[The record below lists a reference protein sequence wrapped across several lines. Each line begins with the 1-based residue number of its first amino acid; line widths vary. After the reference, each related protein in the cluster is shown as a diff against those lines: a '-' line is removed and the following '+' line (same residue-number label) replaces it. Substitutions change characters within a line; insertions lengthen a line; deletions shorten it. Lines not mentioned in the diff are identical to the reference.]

1 MLNFNNFGLK
11 KILLLKK
18 AYTYTK
24 NTVLSRPHLINENI
38 MITISE
44 SVNDIVSRKP
54 FLEEALASGLI
65 NLSSLAR
72 EIHPE
77 VSSRLEKDVKHGAIV
92 MALKRLK
99 PNINFQ
105 INVRIKKVVELMG
118 DITVRSN
125 LADYTYRNSDT
136 LTSCQTELL
145 QIISKRKE
153 IFFAF
158 SQGIYET
165 TIILSDVIREDIQ
178 RIFADEHMT
187 YKISNLSSITIKLP
201 EENAQVYGVYYHILK
216 KLAYEG
222 INILEIVSTTHE
234 FTVIVNDEDVDAAF
248 SVLKRLKHEEF

>member
-1 MLNFNNFGLK
+1 M
-11 KILLLKK
+11 
-18 AYTYTK
+18 T
-24 NTVLSRPHLINENI
+24 
-38 MITISE
+38 TISE
-44 SVNDIVSRKP
+44 TVSDIVSRKP

-77 VSSRLEKDVKHGAIV
+77 VCERIDKDVKHGAIV
-92 MALKRLK
+92 MSLKRLK

-105 INVRIKKVVELMG
+105 INLRIKKVVELMG

-125 LADYTYRNSDT
+125 LADYTFRNSET
-136 LTSCQTELL
+136 LTTCQTELL
-145 QIISKRKE
+145 GIISRRKE
-153 IFFAF
+153 IFYAF

-165 TIILSDVIREDIQ
+165 TLILSDVVR
-178 RIFADEHMT
+178 DEIANVFVDEILT

-201 EENAQVYGVYYHILK
+201 EENAQVFGVYYHILK

-234 FTVIVNDEDVDAAF
+234 FTVIVNDQDVDAAF
-248 SVLKRLKHEEF
+248 SVLKRLKHDQI